1 MMKNFVRY
9 GVGVALSAVLST
21 SALAAAQDFN
31 FKDPKGVNTVYF
43 LCDSEVEPIMGIA
56 SGISGTV
63 SFDAENPK
71 ATKGKIVVD
80 ASSLHTENKGMN
92 DALLGPDWIDV
103 KTNPEISFTFKEVK
117 ESKKTGD
124 DQFELTVSGDF
135 ACKGKTKELTTT
147 VRASYLKDKL
157 GNRMRGKKGDLL
169 VLRSEFKIARKD
181 FDIKPDAPAA
191 VVSED
196 IQLKVQI
203 VGYIEKN

>member
-1 MMKNFVRY
+1 MMKSFARNGFVLTLSA
-9 GVGVALSAVLST
+9 ALSAG
-21 SALAAAQDFN
+21 AFAAAQDFN

-56 SGISGTV
+56 SGVSGTI

-71 ATKGKIVVD
+71 ATKGKITVE
-80 ASSLHTENKGMN
+80 AASLHTENKGMN

-103 KTNPEISFTFKEVK
+103 KTNPEISFTFKDVK

-124 DQFELTVSGDF
+124 DQFELTVTGDF

-169 VLRSEFKIARKD
+169 VLRSDFKISRKD

-191 VVSED
+191 VVSEE

-203 VGYIEKN
+203 VGYNEKN